1 MRGWW
6 RVRRRLQGAGAP
18 TVDARPPGLSFGA
31 WERLASDVLVVCHPD
46 WRGVRVAAYAHREP
60 VVEVADAGRWAADL
74 AAQVEQAGVR
84 TVVAHGYPPG
94 TDRLLRELARRGVR
108 GLVVLHSSM
117 AQHGGEAGEAAV
129 ADAVATLA
137 RDRVVERIGF
147 VKQGLAEAF
156 AELGYPASW
165 VPNRAPR
172 LPAVERLDLGR
183 DRFHV
188 GVFAEPFWRKNV
200 VTQLAAVALLDG
212 RARAHVLHRPEV
224 GYLRALDVAEHG
236 EVAWERFVQLQASV
250 DLNLY
255 VTLSECYPLSPIES
269 YLCDVPCLTSRASS
283 VFRDDPALWAVT
295 TVETPDDPQAIADG
309 ARRLL
314 EGRDEAVRR
323 ARSWIARWDELAG
336 ERWRDFTRG

>member
-6 RVRRRLQGAGAP
+6 RVQRLLHGAGGR
-18 TVDARPPGLSFGA
+18 TVGARPPHLSFGV
-31 WERLASDVLVVCHPD
+31 WERLTSDVVVVCHPD
-46 WRGVRVAAYAHREP
+46 WRGVRVAAYAHGAP

-74 AAQVEQAGVR
+74 AASMGQAGVR
-84 TVVAHGYPPG
+84 TVVVHGYPPG
-94 TDRLLRELARRGVR
+94 SNRLLRELARRGVR

-137 RDRVVERIGF
+137 RDGVVERIGL

-156 AELGYPASW
+156 AALGYPARW
-165 VPNRAPR
+165 VPNRAPQ
-172 LPAVERLDLGR
+172 LPALERLDLGD

-200 VTQLAAVALLDG
+200 VTQLASVALLDG
-212 RARAHVLHRPEV
+212 RARAHVLHRPRV
-224 GYLRALDVAEHG
+224 AYLQALDVVEHG
-236 EVAWERFVQLQASV
+236 VVAWERFLQLQASV

-255 VTLSECYPLSPIES
+255 VTLSECYPLSPVES
-269 YLCDVPCLTSRASS
+269 YLCGVPCLTSRTSS
-283 VFRDDPALWAVT
+283 VFRDDPQLWALT
-295 TVETPDDPQAIADG
+295 TVETPDDPVAIADG

-323 ARSWIARWDELAG
+323 ARAWTQRWDRLA
-336 ERWRDFTRG
+336 EQRWRAFLGA